1 MADPIIIIG
10 TGLSGYTLGKEFRKY
25 DQETPLLF
33 VTADDGRSYSK
44 PMLSTGFGKNKGADD
59 LAMADAGAMAE
70 QLNVEVA
77 ETQVAGAREHLVL
90 PVGHTGLLMSQQV
103 VRHMIRFVD
112 TGSFS

>member
-70 QLNVEVA
+70 QLKA
-77 ETQVAGAREHLVL
+77 
-90 PVGHTGLLMSQQV
+90 S
-103 VRHMIRFVD
+103 VRTFAKVTAIDAANHEISIGD
-112 TGSFS
+112 EKTAL